1 LFQNPLDK
9 PNARTSNIRERL
21 ETGRVGVQMVYRSRA
36 LSSPYLVKLATGT
49 KGRRLLCSVDRS
61 VGHHVPGT
69 LVVGLE
75 LRETYRG
82 AIGAADLDLESP
94 AGFALDGV
102 GVIDGPQIPCLD
114 AKLRDGQWSLL
125 GRRVGAVVPTEGA
138 MGARDRRV

>member
-1 LFQNPLDK
+1 MIEI
-9 PNARTSNIRERL
+9 AI
-21 ETGRVGVQMVYRSRA
+21 
-36 LSSPYLVKLATGT
+36 GT
-49 KGRRLLCSVDRS
+49 KGRRWLCLAEMSVD
-61 VGHHVPGT
+61 HYVPGA
-69 LVVGLE
+69 LFVDLE

-94 AGFALDGV
+94 AGFALDSV

-114 AKLRDGQWSLL
+114 AKLRDGRWSLL